1 VVATLAQILKRCA
14 RSMVEEVNKTNGR
27 EYVVA
32 KWLRMSGSSK
42 VEEVLR
48 SNG

>member
-1 VVATLAQILKRCA
+1 MVATLAHILKRCA

-27 EYVVA
+27 EDVVA
-32 KWLRMSGSSK
+32 IRLRRSGTSK

-48 SNG
+48 PNG